1 MVPWHFFKYSVFI
14 YLAKHRIFSIAG
26 NLSIAGVYLSI
37 RPVSLKNSLLKVSCS
52 TGVFPDV
59 SSVNNKHAA
68 IFKKMFVFLTKEYAA
83 NICRWIRAFSR
94 QQHNVQ
100 KQQERCETFPKI
112 ILTPTFFTFENSFPR
127 KGLTLRN
134 LFFTLRNL
142 FFKNIF
148 VLSDFQ
154 IKNIWTLHFWKSIF

>member
-1 MVPWHFFKYSVFI
+1 MNLISLNKSQWFHDTFSNIPSSFI
-14 YLAKHRIFSIAG
+14 LPSIEFSLLQEISP
-26 NLSIAGVYLSI
+26 LQEFVLSI

-68 IFKKMFVFLTKEYAA
+68 IFKKMFVFLTKEYTA

-112 ILTPTFFTFENSFPR
+112 ILTPAFFTLENSFPR

-142 FFKNIF
+142 FFKKHF
-148 VLSDFQ
+148 RAFRLS
-154 IKNIWTLHFWKSIF
+154 N